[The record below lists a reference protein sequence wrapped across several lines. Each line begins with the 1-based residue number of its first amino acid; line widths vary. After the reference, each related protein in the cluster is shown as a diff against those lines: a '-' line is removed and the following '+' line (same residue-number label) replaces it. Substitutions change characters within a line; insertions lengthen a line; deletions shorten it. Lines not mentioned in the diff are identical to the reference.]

1 MRIPE
6 RDAFTAQP
14 VKRRR
19 IGFGDAVGA
28 QAVDDEYQV
37 KSSGLCMC
45 AADDAYERERLR
57 ESDENTAHVSPP
69 KKRRVRSLRRGGYL
83 YYGESITGMLRFRAL
98 R

>member
-1 MRIPE
+1 
-6 RDAFTAQP
+6 
-14 VKRRR
+14 
-19 IGFGDAVGA
+19 
-28 QAVDDEYQV
+28 
-37 KSSGLCMC
+37 MC